1 MIDWTAPDLL
11 NREPNA
17 EDFDRRRKGSRL
29 TRLRNSGPIS
39 LFTQKKTM
47 KTIVTSWTPLL
58 RAFYVVLLFI
68 AALWTMPGTAR
79 AQLVIGGFDASRGGF
94 ESLMSVE
101 GSTLATDITTEI
113 PGTTFSFSNT
123 LTPSFLAGVNAVILG
138 VATTETSAITP
149 LTSSEQTALHN
160 FVLNGG
166 TALIFSDNDSFDPN
180 APVVNASVL
189 TPFGLTATGT
199 LPPPANPSILNPSGP
214 LTGPFKPVTDFTTL
228 DAGFFN
234 GTGTGTVLAQFAPGE
249 AAIDYFARGTL
260 GPHSGTAV
268 FFSDS
273 NTLPGDT
280 LTTSNLNLVLNA
292 LAVPEPSPW
301 SMIAVGGVALVG
313 IMLRKKHR
321 IA

>member
-1 MIDWTAPDLL
+1 
-11 NREPNA
+11 
-17 EDFDRRRKGSRL
+17 
-29 TRLRNSGPIS
+29 
-39 LFTQKKTM
+39 M
-47 KTIVTSWTPLL
+47 KTIVTSNWRQLL
-58 RAFYVVLLFI
+58 RALCTLLFGI

-79 AQLVIGGFDASRGGF
+79 AQLVIGGFDLARGGF
-94 ESLMSVE
+94 ESLAP
-101 GSTLATDITTEI
+101 GGDTTLANDIITAI

-138 VATTETSAITP
+138 VATTESSAITP

-166 TALIFSDNDSFDPN
+166 TAVMYTDNATYDAN
-180 APVVNASVL
+180 APVVSASFL

-199 LPPPANPSILNPSGP
+199 LLPPANPAILNPSGP
-214 LTGPFKPVTDFTTL
+214 LTHPFTPVTDFTTL
-228 DAGFFN
+228 DAGFYN
-234 GTGTGTVLAQFAPGE
+234 NTGTGTVLAQFAPGE
-249 AAIDYFARGTL
+249 AAIDYFAPGTL
-260 GPHSGTAV
+260 GLHSGTAV

-273 NTLPGDT
+273 NTLSNDT
-280 LTTSNLNLVLNA
+280 LTTSNLNLLLNA
-292 LAVPEPSPW
+292 LPTAVPEPSPW

>member
-1 MIDWTAPDLL
+1 
-11 NREPNA
+11 
-17 EDFDRRRKGSRL
+17 
-29 TRLRNSGPIS
+29 
-39 LFTQKKTM
+39 M
-47 KTIVTSWTPLL
+47 KTIVTSNWRRLL
-58 RAFYVVLLFI
+58 RALCTLLFGI
-68 AALWTMPGTAR
+68 AALWTMPGSAR
-79 AQLVIGGFDASRGGF
+79 AQLVIGGFDPSRGGF
-94 ESLMSVE
+94 TSLAS
-101 GSTLATDITTEI
+101 GDNSTLVNDIKTAI

-123 LTPSFLAGVNAVILG
+123 LTPTFLAGVNAVILG

-166 TALIFSDNDSFDPN
+166 TALLYTDNDSFDPN
-180 APVVNASVL
+180 APVVNASFL

-214 LTGPFKPVTDFTTL
+214 LTHPFTPVTDFTTL
-228 DAGFFN
+228 DAGFYN
-234 GTGTGTVLAQFAPGE
+234 NTGTGTVLAQFAPGE

-273 NTLPGDT
+273 NTISNDT
-280 LTTSNLNLVLNA
+280 LTTSNLNLLLNG
-292 LAVPEPSPW
+292 LTTVPVPEPSPW

>member
-1 MIDWTAPDLL
+1 
-11 NREPNA
+11 
-17 EDFDRRRKGSRL
+17 
-29 TRLRNSGPIS
+29 
-39 LFTQKKTM
+39 M
-47 KTIVTSWTPLL
+47 KTIVTSGTALL

-68 AALWTMPGTAR
+68 AALWTMPGSAR

-94 ESLMSVE
+94 ESLAE
-101 GSTLATDITTEI
+101 DSTLANDITTAI

-123 LTPSFLAGVNAVILG
+123 LTPTFLAGVNAVILG

-166 TALIFSDNDSFDPN
+166 TALMYTDNDTFDPN
-180 APVVNASVL
+180 APAVNASFL
-189 TPFGLTATGT
+189 TPFGLTTTGT
-199 LPPPANPSILNPSGP
+199 LLHPPIPILNPSGP
-214 LTGPFKPVTDFTTL
+214 LTHPFTPVTDFTTL
-228 DAGFFN
+228 DAGFYN
-234 GTGTGTVLAQFAPGE
+234 NTGTGTVLAQFAPGE
-249 AAIDYFARGTL
+249 AAIDYFAPGTL
-260 GPHSGTAV
+260 GLHSGTAV

-273 NTLPGDT
+273 NTLANDGSG
-280 LTTSNLNLVLNA
+280 LTTSNLNLLLNG
-292 LAVPEPSPW
+292 LPAVPEPSPW

>member
-1 MIDWTAPDLL
+1 
-11 NREPNA
+11 
-17 EDFDRRRKGSRL
+17 
-29 TRLRNSGPIS
+29 
-39 LFTQKKTM
+39 
-47 KTIVTSWTPLL
+47 L

-94 ESLMSVE
+94 ESLAE
-101 GSTLATDITTEI
+101 DSTLANDITTAI

-214 LTGPFKPVTDFTTL
+214 LTHPFTPVTDFTTL

-249 AAIDYFARGTL
+249 AAIDYFAPGTL

-273 NTLPGDT
+273 NTISNDT
-280 LTTSNLNLVLNA
+280 LTTSNLNLLLNG
-292 LAVPEPSPW
+292 LPAVPEPSPW

>member
-1 MIDWTAPDLL
+1 
-11 NREPNA
+11 
-17 EDFDRRRKGSRL
+17 
-29 TRLRNSGPIS
+29 
-39 LFTQKKTM
+39 M
-47 KTIVTSWTPLL
+47 KTIVTSGTALL

-68 AALWTMPGTAR
+68 AALWTMPGSAR

-94 ESLMSVE
+94 ESLAE
-101 GSTLATDITTEI
+101 DSTLANDITTAI

-138 VATTETSAITP
+138 VGTTESTGVTP
-149 LTSSEQTALHN
+149 LTSSEQMALHN

-166 TALIFSDNDSFDPN
+166 TALIYTDNDSSPAN
-180 APVVNASVL
+180 APVVNASFL

-199 LPPPANPSILNPSGP
+199 LFPPANPAILNPSGP
-214 LTGPFKPVTDFTTL
+214 LTHPFTPVTNFTTH
-228 DAGFFN
+228 DAGFYN
-234 GTGTGTVLAQFAPGE
+234 NTGTGMVLAQFAPGE
-249 AAIDYFARGTL
+249 AAIDYFAPGTL
-260 GPHSGTAV
+260 GLHSGTAV

-273 NTLPGDT
+273 NTLANDGSG
-280 LTTSNLNLVLNA
+280 LTTSNLNLLLNG
-292 LAVPEPSPW
+292 LPAVPEPSPW

>member
-1 MIDWTAPDLL
+1 MKKFA
-11 NREPNA
+11 
-17 EDFDRRRKGSRL
+17 
-29 TRLRNSGPIS
+29 
-39 LFTQKKTM
+39 QKKTM
-47 KTIVTSWTPLL
+47 KTIVTSNWKLLL
-58 RAFYVVLLFI
+58 RALCTLLFGI
-68 AALWTMPGTAR
+68 AALWTMPGSAR
-79 AQLVIGGFDASRGGF
+79 AQLKIGGFDPSRGGF
-94 ESLMSVE
+94 ESLAS
-101 GSTLATDITTEI
+101 GDNSTLVNDITKAI

-138 VATTETSAITP
+138 VGTTESTGVTP
-149 LTSSEQTALHN
+149 LTSSEQMALHN

-166 TALIFSDNDSFDPN
+166 TALIYTDNDSFDAN
-180 APVVNASVL
+180 APVVNASFL

-199 LPPPANPSILNPSGP
+199 LFPPANPPILNPSGP
-214 LTGPFKPVTDFTTL
+214 LTHPFTPVTNFTTD
-228 DAGFFN
+228 DAGFYN
-234 GTGTGTVLAQFAPGE
+234 NTGTGTVLAQFAPGE

-273 NTLPGDT
+273 NTLANDGSG
-280 LTTSNLNLVLNA
+280 LTTSNLNLLLNG
-292 LAVPEPSPW
+292 LPAVPEPSPW